1 MERIMSREIT
11 AKELTEKIENGEK
24 IMVDFYG
31 VWCGPCKMLKPI
43 FEKVSSENT
52 TEVQMYTMDV
62 DVNRDLAVSLGIRSV
77 PTIKVFNKGEVV
89 DTKIGVIQESEIM
102 LMAKELVN
110 G

>member
-1 MERIMSREIT
+1 MKAMEIT
-11 AKELTEKIENGEK
+11 AKELNEKIENGEK

-89 DTKIGVIQESEIM
+89 DTKVGVIQESEIM

>member
-11 AKELTEKIENGEK
+11 AKELTEKIEKGEK

-62 DVNRDLAVSLGIRSV
+62 DANRDLAVSLGIRSV

-89 DTKIGVIQESEIM
+89 DTKVGVIQENEIM
-102 LMAKELVN
+102 LMAKDLVN